1 LAKDAD
7 DNVRDAG
14 LISAA
19 RRGVAVIWAS
29 RQSSRVLI
37 GFCLIRQS
45 FAIPIVCF
53 HQSKQV
59 PAHTKNSESSK
70 LQTKGPMKRTLLSL
84 ACLSAF
90 SLAALAADNEKA
102 KPDNTATNE
111 RDRSGETK
119 TSGDQ
124 SNSSADLKIT
134 QAIRQALMKDRELS
148 TTAKNIKVIS
158 ANGQVTLRGP
168 VKTAQEKAKVDQIA
182 KSAAGGAQI
191 DDQLDVKGS
200 K

>member
-1 LAKDAD
+1 
-7 DNVRDAG
+7 V
-14 LISAA
+14 
-19 RRGVAVIWAS
+19 
-29 RQSSRVLI
+29 
-37 GFCLIRQS
+37 
-45 FAIPIVCF
+45 F
-53 HQSKQV
+53 HQSNQV
-59 PAHTKNSESSK
+59 PSHKEELSITSRK
-70 LQTKGPMKRTLLSL
+70 LDTQTKGIMKRTLLVL
-84 ACLSAF
+84 TCLSAF
-90 SLAALAADNEKA
+90 SLAALADDNKKTE
-102 KPDNTATNE
+102 PDNTATNE

-148 TTAKNIKVIS
+148 TTAKNIKVITAS
-158 ANGQVTLRGP
+158 GQVTLRGP

-182 KSAAGGAQI
+182 RSEARGAQI